1 MGKMINEEY
10 KILFIKIINDLKM
23 IRDILIDK

>member
-10 KILFIKIINDLKM
+10 QILFIKIINDLKM
-23 IRDILIDK
+23 IKDKLIEK